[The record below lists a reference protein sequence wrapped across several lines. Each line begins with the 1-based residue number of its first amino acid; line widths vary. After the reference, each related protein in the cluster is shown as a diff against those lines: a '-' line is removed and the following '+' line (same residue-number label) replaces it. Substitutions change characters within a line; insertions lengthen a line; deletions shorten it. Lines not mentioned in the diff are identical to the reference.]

1 MRLPR
6 TTLITVTITVCIM
19 FSCLLL
25 LAATAGACHTGDC
38 SKHTGVVP
46 TDQEADNNTITPTYN
61 SAASETGKEEHQ
73 EKTRTGQK
81 KSPHVSPAP
90 QINRE
95 GKGFTRSM
103 DGQNGHGKKD
113 VAVLTDYDS
122 YDPSPTLVKPPFKV
136 IPN

>member
-6 TTLITVTITVCIM
+6 TTLITVTITVCIL
-19 FSCLLL
+19 FSCLLP

-46 TDQEADNNTITPTYN
+46 ADQE
-61 SAASETGKEEHQ
+61 GK
-73 EKTRTGQK
+73 
-81 KSPHVSPAP
+81 
-90 QINRE
+90 
-95 GKGFTRSM
+95 M

-122 YDPSPTLVKPPFKV
+122 FQSEGGAHLDQ
-136 IPN
+136 